1 MNTAAPALRWPA
13 LLRLGAMGF
22 PLAFVALPL
31 YVVLPHH
38 YALTYQLPLAW
49 IGSLLLAARLGDAL
63 IDPWLGRCTDGWF
76 ARHSREVLAWSRRC
90 ALLLLVG
97 VGVLFFPHLL
107 LPSPASPQGLM
118 AVAGLALVA
127 CCLGLSCLSLAHQS
141 WGTRHGGDEAQRA
154 RVVGWRE
161 GLGLLGVISA
171 SALSAGAGVAAMV
184 WALALSLA
192 LALWAWHHAPTPP
205 RLDTSAAPEDS
216 ASTDSR
222 HTVGLGLAGPMG
234 QPLFRGLLAVF
245 VLNGIASAIPATLV
259 LFFVQDRLQAAPGQA
274 GVFLALYFCAAAV
287 SVPLWLAAVRRW
299 GLVTCW
305 LLGMGLAMAVFVWT
319 LGLGTGDTW
328 AFAVVCTLSGL
339 ALGADV
345 IAPGALLTGVVER
358 LGRCHSQPGVYWGWW
373 QVATK
378 LNLALA
384 AGLTLPALQ
393 WWGYTPGQTD
403 EAGLWTLSCAYGL
416 MPCLLKAAAAVCLWL
431 QRQSLPTH
439 SPTESP
445 P

>member
-1 MNTAAPALRWPA
+1 MNTAAPALRWPE

-49 IGSLLLAARLGDAL
+49 IGSLLLAARVGDAL

-161 GLGLLGVISA
+161 GLGRDQCQRLERGRRRGCHGLG
-171 SALSAGAGVAAMV
+171 LGPEFGAGLVG
-184 WALALSLA
+184 LAPCPS
-192 LALWAWHHAPTPP
+192 APTP
-205 RLDTSAAPEDS
+205 
-216 ASTDSR
+216 
-222 HTVGLGLAGPMG
+222 
-234 QPLFRGLLAVF
+234 
-245 VLNGIASAIPATLV
+245 
-259 LFFVQDRLQAAPGQA
+259 
-274 GVFLALYFCAAAV
+274 
-287 SVPLWLAAVRRW
+287 
-299 GLVTCW
+299 
-305 LLGMGLAMAVFVWT
+305 
-319 LGLGTGDTW
+319 
-328 AFAVVCTLSGL
+328 
-339 ALGADV
+339 
-345 IAPGALLTGVVER
+345 
-358 LGRCHSQPGVYWGWW
+358 
-373 QVATK
+373 
-378 LNLALA
+378 
-384 AGLTLPALQ
+384 
-393 WWGYTPGQTD
+393 
-403 EAGLWTLSCAYGL
+403 
-416 MPCLLKAAAAVCLWL
+416 
-431 QRQSLPTH
+431 
-439 SPTESP
+439 
-445 P
+445 